1 MSNISERLEQQ
12 ADLLFNNVAGW
23 ERNALQ
29 RIGRRVK
36 DIKSL
41 SYADLQ
47 AINNAAIVKR
57 DVDAILKELATLTGQ
72 SSIEVKK
79 IYAEM
84 IEKQHEENKALYDYR
99 GKPFIP
105 LGDNKQLQAI
115 VRAYART
122 TAETMVNLSM
132 TKAKRL
138 GFVDKNNNFV
148 SLEKN
153 FKEVLDKAV
162 MSITTG
168 TGDFNSEMRD
178 VLRELGGSGL
188 RVDYGGGV
196 TRRLDTMVRQNLLW
210 GAKQASV
217 TYNEMIGEELGC
229 DGVEID
235 WHSNPR
241 PSHEFMQGKQYALG
255 KARVI
260 NGRLFESADD
270 ALNALN
276 DYGCL
281 HFKTPIICGVS
292 EPRYSNE
299 ELAMLNAQNARK
311 IQIDGVSKTGYEW
324 KQTMRKLENE
334 ARKTQDQIE
343 LLKASGDNEG
353 VRQLKSK
360 LAAIED
366 KYNLVAKGSG
376 IKAQP
381 QRMSVIKSKT
391 IDNSLKNGIIKEKRG
406 IDMHIDKFT
415 PCLEDAKTGE
425 ILSTSFSLISKD
437 ELKQLKGWKFDWL
450 DPELNSTEIYKLT
463 LKNDDEI
470 QGLVA
475 LSKLERDKAVY
486 INIVEAAPHNLGAD
500 KQYNGVGGHLY
511 AIAVQKSL
519 ENGYGGFVF
528 MDAKNIDLVKHYEKT
543 LGAVLLGRPHQYR
556 MFINEENA
564 QKLIEIYTLEEG

>member
-23 ERNALQ
+23 ERKALR

-47 AINNAAIVKR
+47 AINSAAIVKQ

-72 SSIEVKK
+72 SSIEVKR

-84 IEKQHEENKALYDYR
+84 INKQHEENKVLYDYR

-105 LGDNKQLQAI
+105 LANHKQLQAI

-168 TGDFNSEMRD
+168 TGDFNSEMRSA
-178 VLRELGGSGL
+178 LEELGGSGL

-229 DGVEID
+229 DGIELD

-292 EPRYSNE
+292 EPRYSDE

-343 LLKASGDNEG
+343 ILKASGDNEG
-353 VRQLKSK
+353 VKQLKSK
-360 LAAIED
+360 LTAIED
-366 KYNLVAKGSG
+366 KYNLVAKSSG

-391 IDNSLKNGIIKEKRG
+391 IDNPVKNGIISVELYRNALDVSNVEPMPDEQFTRIQKRFERNGGIFSKDKEANDYVVARHKEAITLNADTVVFRYNPSRAAVFEELIHTFQYKTGKLDGSELRRCLCEIEAKEKLLRYSKAYG
-406 IDMHIDKFT
+406 LTDK
-415 PCLEDAKTGE
+415 EVE
-425 ILSTSFSLISKD
+425 ITKRL
-437 ELKQLKGWKFDWL
+437 
-450 DPELNSTEIYKLT
+450 
-463 LKNDDEI
+463 
-470 QGLVA
+470 
-475 LSKLERDKAVY
+475 
-486 INIVEAAPHNLGAD
+486 
-500 KQYNGVGGHLY
+500 
-511 AIAVQKSL
+511 
-519 ENGYGGFVF
+519 
-528 MDAKNIDLVKHYEKT
+528 
-543 LGAVLLGRPHQYR
+543 
-556 MFINEENA
+556 
-564 QKLIEIYTLEEG
+564 LEEDKKNLANLKRGEG

>member
-23 ERNALQ
+23 ERKALR

-36 DIKSL
+36 NIKSL

-47 AINNAAIVKR
+47 AINNAALAKQ

-72 SSIEVKK
+72 SSIEVKR

-84 IEKQHEENKALYDYR
+84 IDKQHEENKVLYDYR

-105 LGDNKQLQAI
+105 LADNKQLQAI

-153 FKEVLDKAV
+153 FKEVLDKSV

-168 TGDFNSEMRD
+168 TGDFNSEMRG

-196 TRRLDTMVRQNLLW
+196 TRRIDTMVRQNLLW
-210 GAKQASV
+210 GVKQASV

-260 NGRLFESADD
+260 NGILFESADD

-292 EPRYSNE
+292 EPRYSPE
-299 ELAMLNAQNARK
+299 ELASLNKQNKRTFEIEGK
-311 IQIDGVSKTGYEW
+311 QLSGYQC
-324 KQTMRKLENE
+324 KQVMRRLETE

-343 LLKASGDNEG
+343 ILKASGDNEG
-353 VRQLKSK
+353 VRQLKSN
-360 LAAIED
+360 LTAIED
-366 KYNLVAKGSG
+366 KYKEIADKTGMKS
-376 IKAQP
+376 QW
-381 QRMSVIKSKT
+381 QRMSVVSAKG
-391 IDNSLKNGIIKEKRG
+391 IDNIRNNGYNRFRKAHNIGSFKALTEPMQKKHVMSIIKEMDIDYKGIEIDIIRNEELIGSGLMGYTFPNGKKVQLYPDAFVNREQLVKTIGHERVHCEQVKIFGEAKSAKEELYYERG
-406 IDMHIDKFT
+406 PVFSEEYWWT
-415 PCLEDAKTGE
+415 EYVRRTGYG
-425 ILSTSFSLISKD
+425 KH
-437 ELKQLKGWKFDWL
+437 
-450 DPELNSTEIYKLT
+450 
-463 LKNDDEI
+463 
-470 QGLVA
+470 
-475 LSKLERDKAVY
+475 SKL
-486 INIVEAAPHNLGAD
+486 G
-500 KQYNGVGGHLY
+500 
-511 AIAVQKSL
+511 
-519 ENGYGGFVF
+519 
-528 MDAKNIDLVKHYEKT
+528 
-543 LGAVLLGRPHQYR
+543 
-556 MFINEENA
+556 
-564 QKLIEIYTLEEG
+564 